1 MHYSVHLIRLQ
12 YDGTVSQLRL
22 SLGLETI
29 GLGLVAIKGF
39 GLECVLVLKH
49 WVLNASLLCTI
60 IMHII
65 VCSGCAMLSHWP
77 SRRLSRAN
85 IDSPQCRASRAA
97 SHDGRRPARCPCRQV
112 PFMCQHGGRVYFR
125 EKMEQSAG
133 RAIDTYFCGGIKCL
147 RVVFSSLVSKK
158 QSDARVSHL
167 LATASD

>member
-1 MHYSVHLIRLQ
+1 
-12 YDGTVSQLRL
+12 
-22 SLGLETI
+22 
-29 GLGLVAIKGF
+29 
-39 GLECVLVLKH
+39 
-49 WVLNASLLCTI
+49 
-60 IMHII
+60 MHII

-133 RAIDTYFCGGIKCL
+133 RAIDTSAGASNACGWSLALWFL
-147 RVVFSSLVSKK
+147 RSSRMREFHICWRPLLTK
-158 QSDARVSHL
+158 QHNGEHCHEPSGVTNQLGPIAP
-167 LATASD
+167 TQ